1 MSATD
6 GTVSFSIETKVD
18 ATGIDKAVEK
28 VSSLDKLINSINKVE
43 MTINFSAATLASFK
57 GIEDNIKKMSDGFEA
72 LGKDYSKAMLE
83 GAKMARI
90 EMETQGK
97 LQIEKEKQKTQELVG
112 INKAASNSIVAN
124 AIETAD
130 KINEANKKVKAPTFD
145 LDANKAI
152 IDLKNSFALQKQA
165 LESGN
170 KELYTAQSEGI
181 QKILD
186 LIPESNKKS
195 ILMYRQNAT
204 LKLVESKRAMQL
216 EIEAEAEKNKKI
228 VAAADEGKKII
239 AAKDAEAARNKEAQI
254 KKENDAEV
262 KAYNSLVKGIEEAYA
277 KRNAIALQA
286 FANEMEL
293 GKKRIAEAKRV
304 EAEIAKTAE
313 ETQKKTWAQAGM
325 MLGSSKS
332 TAPIPTAFSGMPAG
346 LSQNQKVD
354 ATGMLLG
361 NIKPS
366 TATPSA
372 NQALPS
378 GFSLLSDLQKKAID
392 DANKSYTTYNEA
404 VKRIFTEYNRLV
416 LDAQQ
421 RTNEQRVANATRTEQ
436 EIIRITN
443 QSVQEQTN
451 LMRRLSEQNPRTN
464 MIAGMSLAGRQAA
477 NQQPIPQ
484 INTTGT
490 TNALTALTGAL
501 NQVQKA
507 FLAIGIVMSART
519 VMNYADDWVHFTNA
533 VAMSTEKTGHAVEMQ
548 QRLFKLAQDNR
559 TPLDAVTSVYLRM
572 SRAAETLNISQAET
586 VKMIDVVTKSLAIMG
601 TAPTAV
607 RGGLLQLEQ
616 ALGGVTVR
624 GQEFKSILDSQ
635 PLLMQVI
642 ANHYKEAARDL
653 KVQQL
658 ELQGARKA
666 QIDAAKS
673 ADINGMSIRELS
685 NLMRDRK
692 MTAEATSK
700 AIVLGQTEINE
711 KYKLSQKTFEQAF
724 TVFNNGLT
732 KYVGTLNAATGT
744 SNMFFN
750 AMKGLS
756 ENIDLM
762 VAGMIGLGAAML
774 TFALNTERAAAAGA
788 LMART
793 PAGFAIGALAMG
805 ATYSISKS
813 QSEEAA
819 KSEEQKIISRI
830 KNIND
835 TITKYSEQNPIGK
848 KAMESLGMYN
858 KTTLE
863 SEKDALEKQLKTLR
877 EAKSEAE
884 TLETEAKRRGISQ
897 QALEYEKLSTAASD
911 AFSKITAKTDK
922 YDEANEKAIKS
933 LELYRK
939 GLESIA
945 SSKALTTEMKA
956 KLPATGTEEYFS
968 KIEEMLG
975 SDKVKKYKEEA
986 EQAASKIIQGALDK
1000 KNAEAAK
1007 TALEDAQVKLEQ
1019 FDVQIK
1025 DLQSKISTQLQSA
1038 FIKNPIK
1045 IAFEMDET
1053 KFEKPAAQ
1061 FKSLIEK
1068 SAKSSGVPANLIA
1081 SVIQTESHWN
1091 PNAVSETGVK
1101 GLAQFTKP
1109 TGSYYGISPTDRTNV
1124 EKNIDAAGR
1133 YLADLIKR
1141 FGGNLEKAVTAYNGG
1156 GDKQY
1161 ASKVLGLYG
1170 KQSTSE
1176 SPEMISTQ
1184 QQLNTVMAAR
1194 DKLADA
1200 IKNKNG
1206 TLVIQAKE
1214 QLELEL
1220 RKTSELDKEYARQQ
1234 QLNQE
1239 QISNNK
1245 KAIELIDKQTEAEYK
1260 YAKAYDSVI
1269 ERQSISAKATE
1280 LAASKGAF
1288 AIPEIESML
1297 KKITNDQIALSKE
1310 KATALDTLDKSIAQ
1324 AASERNDVTM
1334 AAEKQAKLNVL
1345 ELDDKQLALEKEI
1358 NDVARERKALLEAQ
1372 VKVIPDLIKGNSDLL
1387 EKLTSTTGELEKQ
1400 KAIRAAG
1407 ATGQEAQRIRDL
1419 IDEKELL
1426 LGLNTI
1432 KDTVTSSISSGFS
1445 QMFQDIILNGKS
1457 AADAL
1462 AATFKSMLSKIM
1474 SAIMD
1479 FMAQQLVQKMF
1490 GLFSGS
1496 SLGGGLFGGIGGTV
1510 TAIAGAVAIGTY
1522 MGMQKTVSENTN
1534 QLSMT
1539 SKYPNGIPENALAMQ
1554 SIDKAVSSMNFLVTS
1569 QEATRYNKDLRE
1581 TIGKVY
1587 GVVYTQSDKIG
1598 SFVKGALEEYFPET
1612 MSAIRGAF
1620 VSVKDAIKP
1629 LTDSIGNGFTTLTK
1643 YFGLGTEVASAS
1655 TTTLAYG
1662 TSTLASD
1669 AVSQAAAQTAVGKLS
1684 TAIDKAIT
1692 PAFQST
1698 TTEVAK
1704 LGETATKSSSSLLS
1718 TIGFVASLG
1727 IEAFSL
1733 ASSWGQLNGAFA
1745 KTLAVVDAIGNVA
1758 FSYAIAFNLN
1768 PIALAIASVAT
1779 AISIVGNVIKDGF
1792 TPMNI
1797 SRMVGAIAGAV
1808 IGTMILPGIGTM
1820 LGFVLGDMFGKLIG
1834 SLFEKQKKIDFGI
1847 LVNKKQDYGNIESP
1861 TVDKVSKENRV
1872 LAMSTNMGDVYY
1884 GRTQG
1889 LNYAITKQEKEF
1901 VTGIANTLQS
1911 IGNVV
1916 GNVDKAIG
1924 NTEDYTRNIFRNIV
1938 NVMRRV
1944 EASSFDATKSTSWFF
1959 TSIVKNLQKTNTDAG
1974 KEIGGWLSVFI
1985 TAFPKEY
1992 SATIIDALTQNK
2004 ELYNS
2009 KTKAIQTT
2017 SVLEKLVLEAP
2028 IGVLGFV
2035 QSRLESMV
2043 KKGKTVQ
2050 QVTDETF
2057 QIISDS
2063 SAGLSVVNEE
2073 FIKFGIVLDATVTKL
2088 NAAANATSDF
2098 SSSIT
2103 GRPDVTNTANLVES
2117 IIKKY
2122 DLNAVISM
2130 QFVSKLGDI
2139 IHSAFMASGSE
2150 AATIQKQIESGKID
2164 VSKIPSSLTKYP
2176 TMDELKKYGTSDISG
2191 NIYQYTTDAM
2201 VASISKATTGIAAK
2215 SWKTIEGK
2223 GFQLATPAAESIY
2236 NPVQSNAKI
2245 LADYFSKNPSL
2256 SEAQLNTIANTN
2268 FITSNYKDKTSIDSS
2283 LKSKTGALPTELGY
2297 FSQDWMQLS
2306 PKDKSYMTNASDMTT
2321 VVKTF
2326 VDEYKRENS
2335 LINGMWTHTNA
2346 VANEQTKMMTK
2357 AIDSLDVFITSNKLT
2372 GKSDIIGTLGLASS
2386 SIMKTGIDYGV
2397 AATWDLT
2404 KAATVVTSVANKNS
2418 LEAKKALDDAKN
2430 ALVVANQGKDKA
2442 SIKSAQATLNKEQMN
2457 YDANYVL
2464 ELQKATQE
2472 IQNNMGLIFEMFVDA
2487 GSKLSDVVSDDFA
2500 QKAQDFVTALGGID
2514 KAVSAVDKAKKY
2526 ALTDEEYSKMKVDVA
2541 QTRVDALLKQ
2551 TSFKTIEEATTAF
2564 KNNPLDAT
2572 LVTLMGSASDLSEA
2586 LKTAST
2592 TANGFKKSISDW
2604 VLGKMTTTVGSPES
2618 QFKASKDA
2626 FESTLSILNNP
2637 NASKIQI
2644 ADAQSKITGYAD
2656 TFITN
2661 IQKMYGAGDLGANM
2675 VQDVVNKVSNLGGVD
2690 YQTTMLEKTT
2700 QIADNTA
2707 KMVDNASS
2715 SLTTAD
2721 TTTPKAI
2728 VAELSPVW
2736 EKVTVGDMPTVKSA
2750 ANDSNTDTTAYIAEL
2765 KLSNEQLAQLVV
2777 ETRALVNV
2785 QVESNQTVVAQL
2797 TDLTSS
2803 SKGIEQSNRIQALAA

>member
-43 MTINFSAATLASFK
+43 MTINFSQATLSSFK
-57 GIEDNIKKMSDGFEA
+57 SIEDNIKKMSDGFEA

-112 INKAASNSIVAN
+112 INKAASNAIVAN

-165 LESGN
+165 LDSGN
-170 KELYTAQSEGI
+170 KELYAAQSEAVE
-181 QKILD
+181 KLLA

-195 ILMYRQNAT
+195 ILLYRQTAA

-228 VAAADEGKKII
+228 VAAVDEGKKII
-239 AAKDAEAARNKEAQI
+239 AAKDAEAAKIKQASI
-254 KKENDAEV
+254 KKQNDDEAKQHELFLKWIEDLGAKRLANEV
-262 KAYNSLVKGIEEAYA
+262 K
-277 KRNAIALQA
+277 
-286 FANEMEL
+286 L
-293 GKKRIAEAKRV
+293 GEQRIAEAKRV
-304 EAEIAKTAE
+304 EDEIKKIAEASLE
-313 ETQKKTWAQAGM
+313 SQKKAQSQAGM
-325 MLGSSKS
+325 MLGNITN
-332 TAPIPTAFSGMPAG
+332 TAPKPTAFSGIPSG
-346 LSQNQKVD
+346 LQQQTQAQQKATD
-354 ATGMLLG
+354 TTGMLLG
-361 NIKPS
+361 NIKAS
-366 TATPSA
+366 TVTPSA

-392 DANKSYTTYNEA
+392 DANKSYTTYNET
-404 VKRIFTEYNRLV
+404 VKKIFTEYNRLV

-477 NQQPIPQ
+477 NQQPVPQ

-490 TNALTALTGAL
+490 TNALTVLTGAL

-658 ELQGARKA
+658 ELQGASKA

-685 NLMRDRK
+685 NLMRDQK

-813 QSEEAA
+813 QSEAAA
-819 KSEEQKIISRI
+819 KSEEEKIISRI

-848 KAMESLGMYN
+848 KAMESLGGYN

-897 QALEYEKLSTAASD
+897 QTLEYEKLSTAASD

-1019 FDVQIK
+1019 FDIQIK

-1091 PNAVSETGVK
+1091 PKAVSETGVQ

-1109 TGSYYGISPTDRTNV
+1109 TGKYYGITDRTNV
-1124 EKNIDAAGR
+1124 EQNIDAAGK

-1239 QISNNK
+1239 KIANNK

-1260 YAKAYDSVI
+1260 YAKVYDSVI
-1269 ERQSISAKATE
+1269 ERQSVSAKATE
-1280 LAASKGAF
+1280 LATSKGAF

-1310 KATALDTLDKSIAQ
+1310 KATALDTLDKAIAQ

-1334 AAEKQAKLNVL
+1334 AAEKQAKLSVL

-1554 SIDKAVSSMNFLVTS
+1554 SMDKAVSSMNFLITS
-1569 QEATRYNKDLRE
+1569 QEASRYNKDLRE
-1581 TIGKVY
+1581 SIGKVY

-1612 MSAIRGAF
+1612 MAAIRGAF
-1620 VSVKDAIKP
+1620 VSVKDFISP
-1629 LTDSIGNGFTTLTK
+1629 LTNSISNGFTSITK
-1643 YFGLGTEVASAS
+1643 YFGMGAQATSAS

-1662 TSTLASD
+1662 TSTLAAD
-1669 AVSQAAAQTAVGKLS
+1669 AASQAAAQTALGKLS

-1692 PAFQST
+1692 PTFQST
-1698 TTEVAK
+1698 AVGVEK
-1704 LGETATKSSSSLLS
+1704 LGETATKSSGSLLA

-1733 ASSWGQLNGAFA
+1733 ASSWNQLNGAFA

-1758 FSYAIAFNLN
+1758 FSYAIAFGLN

-1797 SRMVGAIAGAV
+1797 SRMVGAVAGAV

-1820 LGFVLGDMFGKLIG
+1820 LGFILGDMFGKLIG

-1889 LNYAITKQEKEF
+1889 LDYAITKQEKEF
-1901 VTGIANTLQS
+1901 VLGVANTLQS

-1959 TSIVKNLQKTNTDAG
+1959 TSVVKNLQKTNTDAG

-1985 TAFPKEY
+1985 NAFPKEY

-2009 KTKAIQTT
+2009 KTKAMETS

-2035 QSRLESMV
+2035 QSRLDSMV

-2073 FIKFGIVLDATVTKL
+2073 FIKFGIVLDATATKL
-2088 NAAANATSDF
+2088 NATANATSSF

-2103 GRPDVTNTANLVES
+2103 GRADVTNTANLVES

-2130 QFVSKLGDI
+2130 QFVSKLGDV
-2139 IHSAFMASGSE
+2139 IHSAFMASGTE
-2150 AATIQKQIESGKID
+2150 AANVQKQIEAGKID

-2176 TMDELKKYGTSDISG
+2176 TMDELKKYGTTDISG
-2191 NIYQYTTDAM
+2191 NIYQYTMDSAI
-2201 VASISKATTGIAAK
+2201 ASLSKAMTGIAAK
-2215 SWKTIEGK
+2215 GWKTIEGK
-2223 GFQLATPAAESIY
+2223 GFQLATPAAESAY

-2256 SEAQLNTIANTN
+2256 TEAQLNTIANTN
-2268 FITSNYKDKTSIDSS
+2268 FITSNYKDKASIDAN
-2283 LKSKTGALPTELGY
+2283 LKIKTGALPTELGY
-2297 FSQDWMQLS
+2297 FGKDWMQLS
-2306 PKDKSYMTNASDMTT
+2306 PKDKSYMANATDMTT
-2321 VVKTF
+2321 VVKLF

-2372 GKSDIIGTLGLASS
+2372 GKSDIIGTLGLAAS

-2430 ALVVANQGKDKA
+2430 ALVVANQGKNKSA
-2442 SIKSAQATLNKEQMN
+2442 MESAQATLNKEQMN

-2472 IQNNMGLIFEMFVDA
+2472 IQNNMGLIFEMFVNA
-2487 GSKLSDVVSDDFA
+2487 GSKLSDVVSDDFS

-2526 ALTDEEYSKMKVDVA
+2526 ALTDEEYAKMKVDVA

-2572 LVTLMGSASDLSEA
+2572 LVTLMGSASDLSDA
-2586 LKTAST
+2586 LKNAST

-2618 QFKASKDA
+2618 QFNASKVA
-2626 FESTLSILNNP
+2626 FESMLSILNNP
-2637 NASKIQI
+2637 NANS
-2644 ADAQSKITGYAD
+2644 ATDVANAQSKITGYAD

-2661 IQKMYGAGDLGANM
+2661 IQKMYGAGDVGANL
-2675 VQDVVNKVSNLGGVD
+2675 VQDVVNKVSNLGAVD

-2707 KMVDNASS
+2707 KM
-2715 SLTTAD
+2715 AD
-2721 TTTPKAI
+2721 KANIDSTSMFDPSKLNLENTNSITTTPTTIDLTSK
-2728 VAELSPVW
+2728 P
-2736 EKVTVGDMPTVKSA
+2736 A
-2750 ANDSNTDTTAYIAEL
+2750 ANDSSTNTAETIAEL

-2777 ETRALVNV
+2777 ETRALVTV
-2785 QVESNQTVVAQL
+2785 QAEANATVVAQL
-2797 TDLTSS
+2797 TDLVSTSQ
-2803 SKGIEQSNRIQALAA
+2803 EDTLNNRMRALAG